1 MLSVGFVAA
10 TGLSIMA
17 IFVSALATLRQRSI
31 ELGML
36 QAMGM
41 PMRSA
46 RSVII
51 IEQSIVTGSGIICG
65 LTAAIS
71 TANTIL
77 PYIKAGVA
85 PHPDVPSNQP
95 LTAWGTLAVMVLIY
109 AIALAGTAFLAFNTV
124 QRLRIADAVKLG
136 DEN

>member
-1 MLSVGFVAA
+1 LSVGFLAA

-17 IFVSALATLRQRSI
+17 IFVSALATLRQRSV

-41 PMRSA
+41 PLQSA
-46 RSVII
+46 RRVII
-51 IEQSIVTGSGIICG
+51 IEQSVVTGSGIVCG
-65 LTAAIS
+65 LLAAIA

-77 PYIKAGVA
+77 PFIKAGVA
-85 PHPDVPSNQP
+85 PHPDIPSNQP
-95 LTAWGTLAVMVLIY
+95 ITAWGTLSTMVIIY
-109 AIALAGTAFLAFNTV
+109 AIALIGTALLAFNTV